1 MRLVT
6 DDPMVYFQ
14 WILMWVGIVVA
25 FFAIVFAIFFIKEFI
40 NDRKAERIK
49 QREIESRKMR
59 ETNGR

>member
-25 FFAIVFAIFFIKEFI
+25 FFAVLFAVFFIKEWI
-40 NDRKAERIK
+40 NGRKAARIK
-49 QREIESRKMR
+49 AREIESRKMR
-59 ETNGR
+59 EGE

>member
-25 FFAIVFAIFFIKEFI
+25 FFAIVFAIFFIKELI
-40 NDRKAERIK
+40 NDRKAKRIE

-59 ETNGR
+59 ETNG